1 MVMRV
6 QESDPRRD
14 ATLADKS
21 QGPKLWSAIQGN
33 VSGNSIGKDTH
44 PEGTGQMRTM
54 KYLRENDY
62 HHIEY
67 SVANSLAALMRK

>member
-14 ATLADKS
+14 ATSVDQS
-21 QGPKLWSAIQGN
+21 RSSKLWSAIQGN
-33 VSGNSIGKDTH
+33 IPGNSISKGTH

-54 KYLRENDY
+54 KYLRENCY
-62 HHIEY
+62 HYIEC
-67 SVANSLAALMRK
+67 SIPNSLTALMRK